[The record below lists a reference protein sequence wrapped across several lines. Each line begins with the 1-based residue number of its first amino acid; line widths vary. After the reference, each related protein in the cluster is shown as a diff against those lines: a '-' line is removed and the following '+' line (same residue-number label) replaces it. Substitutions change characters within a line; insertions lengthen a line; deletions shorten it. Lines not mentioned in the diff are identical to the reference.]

1 MSDSDDNNNSFV
13 SDNDSNGDDDVN
25 EELNESSDDFD
36 GDDDDVNEELQLQN
50 EIEEIDFNSLL
61 KARKKLEYTNS
72 KKNSTQKQTKTQIMN
87 ELKTINKNRN
97 KNAPREYSALIKPKY
112 QYKDQAHLYKNTFLT
127 KKLSRDP
134 RFDDLSGKLNED
146 AFNKNY
152 NFVKELSKDYITK
165 LNQIKK
171 SKKYKK
177 KLSQETYDLLNK
189 QKNYVSG
196 WINTQKV
203 KDKQKEKQK
212 QKQKKTN

>member
-1 MSDSDDNNNSFV
+1 
-13 SDNDSNGDDDVN
+13 
-25 EELNESSDDFD
+25 
-36 GDDDDVNEELQLQN
+36 
-50 EIEEIDFNSLL
+50 
-61 KARKKLEYTNS
+61 
-72 KKNSTQKQTKTQIMN
+72 MN

-112 QYKDQAHLYKNTFLT
+112 QYKDQAHLYKNTFLN

-152 NFVKELSKDYITK
+152 NFVKELSKDYIAK

-171 SKKYKK
+171 SKKFKK

-203 KDKQKEKQK
+203 KDKQKEKAKQR
-212 QKQKKTN
+212 QKQKKQTN